1 MYIIKQ
7 LFHFSINVSCIGL
20 VDDCSFASD
29 LGCECTVV
37 LYFSL
42 LIVVFFC
49 AVLAIFLQGVSQKSK
64 TQLESLRKLADHS
77 RNYHEYRSRLRNTSP
92 PAVPFLGAFFFWDG

>member
-42 LIVVFFC
+42 LIVVFF
-49 AVLAIFLQGVSQKSK
+49 
-64 TQLESLRKLADHS
+64 LR
-77 RNYHEYRSRLRNTSP
+77 
-92 PAVPFLGAFFFWDG
+92 GAGDFFAGCIAEIQDAT